1 MLFVSL
7 CPQLSSCL
15 GRGWLLHTCFAC
27 IVSFQRATTCSR
39 TQPSYTVHRH
49 LLQQLVSH
57 EILQHQVPWGE
68 RSSRDGMGDMPLEVS
83 TLACCTVMGS
93 GDACPCLG
101 PYE

>member
-15 GRGWLLHTCFAC
+15 GRGWLLHTYFAC

-68 RSSRDGMGDMPLEVS
+68 RSSRDGMGDDALGGLHIGMLHRDGVRRCLPMPGAL
-83 TLACCTVMGS
+83 
-93 GDACPCLG
+93 
-101 PYE
+101 